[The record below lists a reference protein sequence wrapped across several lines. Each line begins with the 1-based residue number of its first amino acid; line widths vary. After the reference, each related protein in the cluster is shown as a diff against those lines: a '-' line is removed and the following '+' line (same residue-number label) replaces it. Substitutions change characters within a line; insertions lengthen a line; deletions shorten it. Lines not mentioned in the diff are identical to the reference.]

1 LRDTAVGGPEAP
13 SVEVIFGLIGG
24 LGEQILESEADVIS
38 AGGFQTTAD
47 QFESVEACPSV
58 SP

>member
-1 LRDTAVGGPEAP
+1 VGGPEAP